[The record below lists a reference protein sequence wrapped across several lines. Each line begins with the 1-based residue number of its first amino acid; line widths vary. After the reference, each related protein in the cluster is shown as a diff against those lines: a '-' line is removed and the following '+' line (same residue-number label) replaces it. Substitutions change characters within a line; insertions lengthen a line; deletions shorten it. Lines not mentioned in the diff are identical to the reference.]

1 MPPFAGPEPLCTN
14 IGGGLVLGGK
24 VILALVVVA
33 VVAACSTPSPTP
45 TLSTSTAHISSSPSV
60 SQPFPRGVVV
70 GYVNEIMAGP
80 SVEGHETM
88 RVVSDKG
95 TDDGINLG
103 TIGYI
108 RAHKAMLLPL
118 EVYRVSEK
126 SSELRGWY
134 YETVKPGVMILFNVG
149 DLPDDELWRYSDA
162 CEAGRCPKQ

>member
-60 SQPFPRGVVV
+60 SQPSPPGVIV
-70 GYVNEIMAGP
+70 GYVDEIMTGP

-95 TDDGINLG
+95 IDDGINLG

-108 RAHKAMLLPL
+108 RAHPAMLMEL
-118 EVYRVSEK
+118 EVYSVSEK

-149 DLPDDELWRYSDA
+149 HLPFEELWRISDA
-162 CEAGRCPKQ
+162 CEAGRCPTQ